1 MKRCIIRISNI
12 LILIL
17 NAHFDFIN
25 IHFGIIFAL
34 IVEYMH
40 TR

>member
-12 LILIL
+12 LILIV
-17 NAHFDFIN
+17 NAHLFFIN
-25 IHFGIIFAL
+25 IHFGVIFAF